1 MRIMI
6 TLVKVK
12 LEALA
17 IELAAL
23 LKRSFPYALFLGVS
37 KVTAPTSSSEY

>member
-6 TLVKVK
+6 TLIKGK
-12 LEALA
+12 LETLP

-23 LKRSFPYALFLGVS
+23 RKRSFPYALFLGVF